1 MKYLKSTTQKAY
13 TVKGYTIPKCVTP
26 KNDYLIL
33 NDSEY
38 SEIEKIPVIKSLIK
52 AGGIFVSDKEPSD
65 SIKNI
70 ENLEASNAQLIA
82 RATELEAKLKELE
95 RRREVGEIVN
105 IAKIKE
111 DAQAEIKAQAIQ
123 ELQEKQNALE
133 MAQKEIEEL
142 KELERRREVGEIVN
156 IAKIK
161 EDAQAEIKAQAIQE
175 LQEKQNAL
183 EMAQKEIEELKAQL
197 SSKKTSKKTSA
208 ETSAEKE

>member
-13 TVKGYTIPKCVTP
+13 TVKGFTIPKCVTP

-33 NDSEY
+33 DDSEY
-38 SEIEKIPVIKSLIK
+38 SEIESIPVIKSLIK

-82 RATELEAKLKELE
+82 RATELESKLKELE
-95 RRREVGEIVN
+95 RRREAGEVVN

-123 ELQEKQNALE
+123 ELQEKQDALDA
-133 MAQKEIEEL
+133 AQK
-142 KELERRREVGEIVN
+142 
-156 IAKIK
+156 
-161 EDAQAEIKAQAIQE
+161 Q
-175 LQEKQNAL
+175 
-183 EMAQKEIEELKAQL
+183 IEELKAQL
-197 SSKKTSKKTSA
+197 SSKKAKKTA
-208 ETSAEKE
+208 E

>member
-13 TVKGYTIPKCVTP
+13 TVKGYTIPKCITP

-52 AGGIFVSDKEPSD
+52 AGGIFISDKEPSD

-70 ENLEASNAQLIA
+70 ENLEATNAQLIA

-95 RRREVGEIVN
+95 RRREAGEVVN

-123 ELQEKQNALE
+123 ELQEKQAAL
-133 MAQKEIEEL
+133 
-142 KELERRREVGEIVN
+142 
-156 IAKIK
+156 
-161 EDAQAEIKAQAIQE
+161 DA
-175 LQEKQNAL
+175 
-183 EMAQKEIEELKAQL
+183 AQKEIEELKAQL
-197 SSKKTSKKTSA
+197 SSKKTKKGSA
-208 ETSAEKE
+208 ESSEGKE

>member
-13 TVKGYTIPKCVTP
+13 TVKGYTIPKCITP

-52 AGGIFVSDKEPSD
+52 AGGIFISDKEPSD

-70 ENLEASNAQLIA
+70 ENLEATNAQLIA

-95 RRREVGEIVN
+95 RRREAGEVVN

-123 ELQEKQNALE
+123 ELQEKQAALD
-133 MAQKEIEEL
+133 
-142 KELERRREVGEIVN
+142 V
-156 IAKIK
+156 
-161 EDAQAEIKAQAIQE
+161 
-175 LQEKQNAL
+175 
-183 EMAQKEIEELKAQL
+183 AQKEIEELKAQL
-197 SSKKTSKKTSA
+197 SSKKTKKGSA
-208 ETSAEKE
+208 ESSEGKE